1 MQRPKTLSASCFAC
15 VVIAMVACFVNT
27 SWGASES
34 PIYSFTGG
42 LDGADPASQLIFDVA
57 GNAYGTTVT
66 GGSSS
71 CGTVFELTPSGGGH
85 WQQTVLHSFNCFDE
99 GKNPYGGVTMDA
111 QGNLYGTTVAG
122 GSNGVCSGDGC
133 GVVFKL
139 THSGGSWSE
148 TVLYSFGDSPDAAG
162 PGGAVVFD
170 SAGDLLGTS
179 PDGGAFA
186 EGTIYE
192 LSQSNGHWTERVI
205 HDFTG
210 GADGGIGSLGPLL
223 ADAFGNFYGV
233 TELGGTA
240 GFGTVFKLA
249 PASEGAWNFSTVYT
263 FQGQPDAAFPYGG
276 LVADPHGNLYG
287 TTYYGGANGAGAVF
301 RVGPGAGTGP
311 WHSAVLYSFQGNA
324 DGGNPTST
332 LIFNP
337 AGKLYGTTSAGGDAG
352 CDCGVIFS
360 LTPVSNNRWRE
371 AVLHTFG
378 THPDGAFSYYGLAPD
393 GAGNYLGT
401 TAAGGNQ
408 NQGVVFEL
416 TP

>member
-1 MQRPKTLSASCFAC
+1 MQRYGAVSRGL
-15 VVIAMVACFVNT
+15 IACFVMILAGLVNI
-27 SWGASES
+27 SWAATEN
-34 PIYSFTGG
+34 PVYSFTGG
-42 LDGADPASQLIFDVA
+42 LDGADPASQLIFDSA

-66 GGSSS
+66 GGSAN
-71 CGTVFELTPSGGGH
+71 CGTVFELTPSGSGH
-85 WQQTVLHSFNCFDE
+85 WQQTVLYNFGCFGD
-99 GKNPYGGVTMDA
+99 GKNPYGGVTMDT

-139 THSGGSWSE
+139 THSGGSWVE

-170 SAGDLLGTS
+170 HAGNLLGTS

-186 EGTIYE
+186 QGTIFE
-192 LSQSNGHWTERVI
+192 LSQSNGHWAERII

-210 GADGGIGSLGPLL
+210 GADGSIGSLGALL
-223 ADAFGNFYGV
+223 QDSAGNFYGV
-233 TELGGTA
+233 TELGGA
-240 GFGTVFKLA
+240 NGFGTVYKLA
-249 PASEGAWNFSTVYT
+249 PASGGAWTLSTLYA
-263 FQGQPDAAFPYGG
+263 FQGQPDGAFPYGG

-287 TTYYGGANGAGAVF
+287 TTYFGGAFGAGAAF
-301 RVGPGAGTGP
+301 RVGPAPGTGP
-311 WHSAVLYSFQGNA
+311 WHSTVLYSFHGDS

-332 LIFNP
+332 LVFTP
-337 AGKLYGTTSAGGDAG
+337 AGKLYGTTSAGGAAG

-360 LTPVSNNRWRE
+360 LTPVSSNRWRE
-371 AVLHTFG
+371 SVLHTFG
-378 THPDGAFSYYGLAPD
+378 THPDGAFSYYGLTPD
-393 GAGNYLGT
+393 GAGHYFGT